1 MISEMISTSDLIG
14 LVQDSNT
21 IVMEIADIPY
31 EGSCIIFVQGG
42 EWVKAERCDDVEDD
56 YWVIQRWPLCPKCE
70 GPIEKDVVIR
80 WLKR

>member
-1 MISEMISTSDLIG
+1 MTSEMISTSDLIG
-14 LVQDSNT
+14 LVWDSNT
-21 IVMEIADIPY
+21 IVLEIADIPY
-31 EGSCIIFVQGG
+31 ESSCIIFVQGG

-56 YWVIQRWPLCPKCE
+56 HWVIQRWPLYPKCE

>member
-56 YWVIQRWPLCPKCE
+56 YWVIQRWPLYPKCE

>member
-1 MISEMISTSDLIG
+1 MTSEMISTSDLIG

-56 YWVIQRWPLCPKCE
+56 YWVIQRWPLYPKCE